1 MWVRSLPAFRA
12 SRFQLASPTI
22 TRTVDI
28 NLTDLEQNH
37 TGQLNVSWKL
47 IYSFNLAGERERER
61 EEFKHLASL
70 WSNTDH

>member
-47 IYSFNLAGERERER
+47 IYSFNLAGEREENLSIWLLCGQILTT
-61 EEFKHLASL
+61 EC
-70 WSNTDH
+70 